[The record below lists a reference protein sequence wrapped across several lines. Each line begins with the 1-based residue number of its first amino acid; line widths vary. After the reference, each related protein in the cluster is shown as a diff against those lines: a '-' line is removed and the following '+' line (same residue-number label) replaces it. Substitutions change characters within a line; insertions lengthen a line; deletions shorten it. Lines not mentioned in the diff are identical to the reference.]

1 MRLADPLLTTSLNDD
16 CESVRFADRGELL
29 NFQGRPR
36 LVAVI
41 GGMGILLLSCAGSGP
56 SPGLLPDVLAPGHG
70 IDLDLSEIREA
81 RALGRASQAIDAGD
95 LERAQWELSLA
106 GTGVELAGYRALER
120 ARLFAAS
127 GEFEAAAT
135 EAAGYRAA
143 VSEPALIEALAA
155 VEGDCLIALGEHAGA
170 QEAWRVAWENSS
182 DPGRRRD
189 LGLAIIQSL
198 QYQGDLEIGVEPEVH
213 WESVFPEP
221 EQSDGAAAESPV
233 FQAALARG
241 DALMASGRGA
251 RAIDAYREALAGE
264 LEEQD
269 VRRARFQLGLALFR
283 LRAYDEALAA
293 FAALEGDAEARLW
306 HARALARTGQIDA
319 SIAGFEE
326 LAQDAPPRLANRAR
340 YLVAT
345 LLEDKAET
353 ERAVAHYEVVVAD
366 ENSPDQARQALWR
379 IGWLAWR
386 AGDYPAARMRFE
398 ELVEREADVLSE
410 LKPRYWA
417 ARAAVA
423 MGQRALGR
431 SELAALA
438 RDWPLSYYGWR
449 AQQRLGRPRVSA
461 NTVSTEIFSRPSSPA
476 DEERMR
482 RALLLLEAGYF
493 ESARYQIQPLLER
506 PCSLVDCIRLGSLL
520 AGLGDYHG
528 AQQLVVRRYSGL
540 LGQGLSPGYEA
551 LFWLSWPPAYADSVR
566 ASLTESGQIDSA
578 LVWAIMREESG
589 FRPGVM
595 SSAGAMG
602 LLQLMPETARRTA
615 ARVGAESLDD
625 SEELFVPGTNIAL
638 GAAYLDYLAGRFPSQ
653 TSAIIA
659 SYNAGPTAVAG
670 WRTGAAA
677 SVEDDVWVED
687 IPYAQTRS
695 YVRRVLRSL
704 HAYRS
709 FY

>member
-1 MRLADPLLTTSLNDD
+1 M
-16 CESVRFADRGELL
+16 
-29 NFQGRPR
+29 
-36 LVAVI
+36 
-41 GGMGILLLSCAGSGP
+41 LLSCAGSGP
-56 SPGLLPDVLAPGHG
+56 SSGLLPDVLPPGHG
-70 IDLDLSEIREA
+70 IDLDHSEIREA
-81 RALGRASQAIDAGD
+81 RALRRASQAIDAGNF
-95 LERAQWELSLA
+95 ERAQWELSLA
-106 GTGVELAGYRALER
+106 GTGVDLAGYRALER

-135 EAAGYRAA
+135 EAAAYRAA
-143 VSEPALIEALAA
+143 VSDPALVEALAA
-155 VEGDCLIALGEHAGA
+155 VEGDSLMALGEHVGA
-170 QEAWRVAWENSS
+170 QEAWRVAWEISPDS
-182 DPGRRRD
+182 GRRRD
-189 LGLAIIQSL
+189 FGLAIIQSL
-198 QYQGDLEIGVEPEVH
+198 QYEGDLEIGVEPEVH
-213 WESVFPEP
+213 WESVFPAP
-221 EQSDGAAAESPV
+221 EEAVAAESP
-233 FQAALARG
+233 APETALARG

-251 RAIDAYREALAGE
+251 RAIEAYREALAGE
-264 LEEQD
+264 LAEED
-269 VRRARFQLGLALFR
+269 VRRAQFQLGLALFR
-283 LRAYDEALAA
+283 LRVYDEALAV

-306 HARALARTGQIDA
+306 HARSLARTGQIEA
-319 SIAGFEE
+319 SIVGFEE

-340 YLVAT
+340 YLAAT
-345 LLEDKAET
+345 LLEDQGET
-353 ERAVAHYEVVVAD
+353 ERAVAHYAAVVAD
-366 ENSPDQARQALWR
+366 EDSRDQARQALWR

-386 AGDYPAARMRFE
+386 AGDYPEARMRFE
-398 ELVEREADVLSE
+398 ELVEREPDALGE

-423 MGQRALGR
+423 MGQRGLGR

-438 RDWPLSYYGWR
+438 REWPLSYYGWR
-449 AQQRLGRPRVSA
+449 AQQRLGRPRVSTK
-461 NTVSTEIFSRPSSPA
+461 TVRTEIFSRPSSPA
-476 DEERMR
+476 DEDRMR
-482 RALLLLEAGYF
+482 RALLLLEAGYL
-493 ESARYQIQPLLER
+493 ESARYEIQPLLKR

-520 AGLGDYHG
+520 AGLGDFHG
-528 AQQLVVRRYSGL
+528 AQQLVVRRYPGL

-551 LFWLSWPPAYADSVR
+551 LFWLSWPPAYADSVH
-566 ASLTESGQIDSA
+566 ASLAESGRIDPA

-602 LLQLMPETARRTA
+602 LLQLMPETARQTA
-615 ARVGAESLDD
+615 DRVGAESLDD

-638 GAAYLDYLAGRFPSQ
+638 GTAYLDYLAERFPSQ

-659 SYNAGPTAVAG
+659 SYNAGPNAVAG

-704 HAYRS
+704 HAYRN